1 MNKRFEKEVNSVNYK
16 VTGGILTANQNLLN
30 NFNKIKSFNISPFLV
45 QNEILYIY
53 LVRISLNSTGNKP
66 TAAALEGKMETSDLI
81 WMKVSYRR
89 VRNDQSGYK

>member
-30 NFNKIKSFNISPFLV
+30 NFNKIKSFYISPFLV

-53 LVRISLNSTGNKP
+53 IYLVRISLNSTDNKP
-66 TAAALEGKMETSDLI
+66 TAAALKGKMETSDLI
-81 WMKVSYRR
+81 
-89 VRNDQSGYK
+89 

>member
-16 VTGGILTANQNLLN
+16 VTGGILTANQKTFN
-30 NFNKIKSFNISPFLV
+30 NFHERILFYISPFSV

-53 LVRISLNSTGNKP
+53 LVGISLNSTDNKP